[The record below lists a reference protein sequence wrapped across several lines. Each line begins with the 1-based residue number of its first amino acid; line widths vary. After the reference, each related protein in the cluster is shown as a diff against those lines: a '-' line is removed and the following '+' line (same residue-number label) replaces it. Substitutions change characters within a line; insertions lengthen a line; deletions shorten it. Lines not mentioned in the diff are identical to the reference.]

1 MIDNVRLQV
10 LNKENFENHIIKNNI
25 VDLVSSINTFTGEIK
40 ESSKKGK
47 ERNLEVRITP
57 YQAVIYGS
65 LHKYENLCNGEINHN
80 YNDFNYNQIK
90 ELIPFLTELFD
101 IENNTSL
108 TNLEMGFN
116 LDLDISPKIL
126 IDNNVL
132 MYDLKSA
139 NKDLKFKGRGDYKEF
154 QKTDY
159 ILKIYS
165 KSKQYNLKNHLIRIE
180 IKITKKR
187 KLQDLGVFELED
199 LLNKEVLLN
208 IFNFLLNEFEKV
220 FIIDDFDNVKI
231 PIKDLEKLNKYT
243 NPNYWIRIRNEK
255 SYKITK
261 RLENDFKLLIRKYNL
276 GKTKQELK
284 DKLVLKFSSLMNT
297 INTDLGC
304 NSKL

>member
-10 LNKENFENHIIKNNI
+10 LNKENFENHIIKNNV
-25 VDLVSSINTFTGEIK
+25 VDLVSPLNTFTGEIN

-57 YQAVIYGS
+57 YQAVIFGS
-65 LHKYENLCNGEINHN
+65 LHKYENLCNGETNHN
-80 YNDFNYNQIK
+80 YNDFSYNQIK

-116 LDLDISPKIL
+116 LDLDISPKLI

-165 KSKQYNLKNHLIRIE
+165 KSKQYNLKNHLIRVE

-208 IFNFLLNEFEKV
+208 IFNFLLNEFQKV

-231 PIKDLEKLNKYT
+231 LIKDLEKLNKYT

-276 GKTKQELK
+276 GKTKKELK

-297 INTDLGC
+297 NNTDLDC